1 MTGRGA
7 CETTEARDVSARTA
21 LLLINKK
28 SRQGGSELGPVLDLL
43 RDGGIELVE
52 PSIDD
57 RQALTNAVVEHQ
69 GSVDLVIVGGGD
81 GTLNTVADALVESRL
96 PLGILP
102 LGTANDLARTLE
114 LPADLAAAAQ
124 VIIEGH
130 IRQIDLGCING
141 KHFFNVASMGLSIQV
156 AREMSGETK
165 RRWGVLG
172 YPLALWR
179 AARKRRSFRAH
190 IRCDQERRRLHSI
203 QIWIGN
209 GRHFG
214 GGMTVATTAQIDDG
228 KLDLVSL
235 APRGF
240 WQLILTSPSLL
251 WGHHH
256 DERVR
261 HWRGTEIEIRTH
273 RPMPVNTD
281 GEVTTQTPAYVR
293 IVPKAISVYVP

>member
-1 MTGRGA
+1 M
-7 CETTEARDVSARTA
+7 EARKVSARTA

-28 SRQGGSELGPVLDLL
+28 SRQGEVDLGPVLDVL
-43 RDGGIELVE
+43 RDGAIELVE
-52 PSIDD
+52 PAIDD
-57 RQALTNAVVEHQ
+57 RQALAQAVTEHRD
-69 GSVDLVIVGGGD
+69 SVDLVIVGGGD
-81 GTLNTVADALVESRL
+81 GTLNAVADGLVESRL

-102 LGTANDLARTLE
+102 MGTANDLARTLE

-124 VIIEGH
+124 VIIDGRT
-130 IRQIDLGCING
+130 RQIDLGCIND
-141 KHFFNVASMGLSIQV
+141 KHFFNVASLGLSIQV
-156 AREMSGETK
+156 AREMTGETK
-165 RRWGVLG
+165 RRLGVLG

-179 AARKRRSFRAH
+179 AARKRRSFRAD

-214 GGMTVATTAQIDDG
+214 GGMTVAMTAEIDDG

-240 WQLILTSPSLL
+240 WNLILTAPELM

-261 HWRGTEIEIRTH
+261 HWRGTEIEVHTH

-281 GEVTTQTPAYVR
+281 GEVTTQTPAHVR
-293 IVPKAISVYVP
+293 IVPKAVSVYVP